1 MKLSDQTIAHIAKI
15 IQVAILT
22 GTDLVDNLRLID
34 LKESNE
40 GQLNLEDEYAENFD
54 KSVNTM
60 LEEIAA
66 EQEKKIA
73 EA

>member
-34 LKESNE
+34 LKEVGD
-40 GQLNLEDEYAENFD
+40 GQLNLEDDYAESFD
-54 KSVNTM
+54 KSVNAM

-66 EQEKKIA
+66 EQEKNIA

>member
-34 LKESNE
+34 LKEDNE
-40 GQLNLEDEYAENFD
+40 GHLNLEDAYAESFD
-54 KSVNTM
+54 KSVNAM

-66 EQEKKIA
+66 EQEKNIA